1 MHVEQDALAYYNEK
15 NGVFVIR
22 QTRIFPLIFRKKACL
37 LPQEKTGFNLK
48 SMFFLVYFDAD
59 FT

>member
-1 MHVEQDALAYYNEK
+1 MNKMHW
-15 NGVFVIR
+15 
-22 QTRIFPLIFRKKACL
+22 LIKMRKAGCLGCGKLGFSVKACL

-48 SMFFLVYFDAD
+48 FMFFLVYFDAD